1 MENLKFNVGDNV
13 KIVSND
19 LQPAMVGK
27 IGRVKKVYPSFS
39 EDSDNNIQPS
49 YFYRVEVG
57 GAVLKGIAA
66 SSDMKKYRVTIDL
79 DAFEIVVSAN
89 NKAEAK
95 RKAIERLQRKKIT
108 SLIRKSWP
116 DNKKEVYVDEE

>member
-1 MENLKFNVGDNV
+1 
-13 KIVSND
+13 
-19 LQPAMVGK
+19 
-27 IGRVKKVYPSFS
+27 
-39 EDSDNNIQPS
+39 
-49 YFYRVEVG
+49 
-57 GAVLKGIAA
+57 
-66 SSDMKKYRVTIDL
+66 MKKYRVTIDL

-89 NKAEAK
+89 NKAEAEAK